1 MRKLHRI
8 PRTARRFITKDI
20 SFAAMFITVCPPVLS
35 HGKNDNNLPPAKKA
49 CIRQGCEKSV
59 KRKISYKAKYRCLR
73 EFPAKKRR
81 LQGDFP
87 LLAAIRRL
95 FSRLLIKACI
105 RQGCEKSVK
114 RKISYKTKYRCL
126 REFPAKKTAARRF
139 SAPRSHPPIIQPFTY
154 ICLCIIVCTVTKSRM
169 CREQRSTRPC
179 CSTLRC
185 SRQRILRR
193 VRSHISAQRG
203 SFCCCSLH
211 FRLSL

>member
-8 PRTARRFITKDI
+8 PRTARRFVTKDI

-35 HGKNDNNLPPAKKA
+35 HGKNDDNLPAKKA
-49 CIRQGCEKSV
+49 CIRQGCEKSG
-59 KRKISYKAKYRCLR
+59 KRKISYTT
-73 EFPAKKRR
+73 
-81 LQGDFP
+81 
-87 LLAAIRRL
+87 
-95 FSRLLIKACI
+95 KAC
-105 RQGCEKSVK
+105 EN
-114 RKISYKTKYRCL
+114 
-126 REFPAKKTAARRF
+126 FPQKKTAARRF

-154 ICLCIIVCTVTKSRM
+154 ICLYIIVYTVTKSQM

-185 SRQRILRR
+185 SRQRISRR

-203 SFCCCSLH
+203 SFCCCSLP